1 MKNLFCS
8 SQSLNNEAS
17 VEKCFVD
24 RLLTDL
30 GYADADI
37 AYKTSLKEIKVG
49 KGAKSELYKPD
60 YMLLDRGV
68 PVVVV
73 DAKGPK
79 EEINNWTLQCSSY
92 CLEFNKKFDYNPVR
106 YYVISNGF
114 ATSVFQ
120 WDKEEPLVTLKF
132 ADFEIS
138 SQAYKELKGLI
149 SKKSLSHLIEEER
162 KESEQAVFVFDKV
175 TLDELLGRF
184 QKIHQYIWKKEKK
197 KPSSVFEQLMKLVF
211 VKIRKDKELHIKYG
225 HPLKPLKLDVVFSV
239 HWIDGQTQSENPIN
253 DILFRNLVN
262 ELEAEIT
269 AHRKKRIFE
278 TGEEI
283 NLAPDTIRWVVEQL
297 EHVDLFGMEE
307 DDVHGR
313 MFESF
318 LEATVRGKELGQF
331 FTPRDI
337 VRLMV
342 ALADIS
348 ITKSHQDTVLDACCG
363 SGGFLIQAMSS
374 MIAKARG
381 ITGLS
386 NTERRALERNIRD
399 SCLFGIDAG
408 SDPKIYRLA
417 RMNMYLHGDGG
428 SNIYFADSLDKRI
441 GMVGKPSIEYR
452 QEIHELHDML
462 LKKKMRFEVILS
474 NPPFSLKYS
483 DDDRDQKEVM
493 EQYDL
498 FQLDGKIAK
507 SLLSSVMFL
516 ERYKELVSENGRIL
530 AIIDES
536 VLSGDSYHSIRNW
549 IRKTFVIEGV
559 ISLPGDAFKRC
570 AARVKTSILILRLKK
585 EEEEQ
590 PDVFL
595 AYAIRLGLERKIAK
609 RIGVPVAELETDKE
623 TETVRILGAFLAF
636 KNGESSRYVYPA
648 SAISDRLD
656 VKFCIQD
663 KGRKK
668 PVWIR
673 KGHKALAFKQILSV
687 PIDRQ
692 VEVADD
698 EEYQFLRVN
707 YQGDVGDGDVI
718 QGSDCAYSHLFRV
731 KEWDIL
737 ISNMGV
743 GRGAI
748 GIVPPYHEGKFV
760 SNEYTILRAEGK
772 EEAVYYSNLVR
783 TKEILGDV
791 LSTTTG
797 MNRGRIDWDTIGNV
811 EVPDYQRGDPQVSD
825 LVSAL
830 ENMWKSHATFTGIR
844 YTYLD
849 RTAKQLELNGADAQE
864 RWLGFKPP
872 ESTPYAANSLRVFK
886 PS

>member
-1 MKNLFCS
+1 MKNLFCDS
-8 SQSLNNEAS
+8 SNLTNEAS
-17 VEKCFVD
+17 VEKYFVD
-24 RLLTDL
+24 RLLTAL
-30 GYADADI
+30 GYADGDI
-37 AYKTSLKEIKVG
+37 AVKTSLKEIKVG

-60 YMLLDRGV
+60 YMLLDRHV

-79 EEINNWTLQCSSY
+79 EDIRKWALQCSSY
-92 CLEFNKKFDYNPVR
+92 CLELNKKFDYNPVR
-106 YYVISNGF
+106 YYLISNGF

-120 WDKEEPLVTLKF
+120 WDKEDPLLNLSFKE
-132 ADFEIS
+132 FEAS
-138 SQAYKELKGLI
+138 NQKYKELKALI
-149 SKKSLSHLIEEER
+149 SKKSLSQLIEEER
-162 KESEQAVFVFDKV
+162 EESEQSAFAFEKV
-175 TLDELLGRF
+175 PLDELLGRF

-197 KPSSVFEQLMKLVF
+197 KPSSVFEELMKLVF
-211 VKIRKDKELHIKYG
+211 VKIRKDKELHSKYG
-225 HPLKPLKLDVVFSV
+225 ASPKPLKMDVVFSV
-239 HWIDGQTQSENPIN
+239 GWIDEQTQSENPIN

-262 ELEAEIT
+262 DLEAEIT
-269 AHRKKRIFE
+269 AHRKKRIFD
-278 TGEEI
+278 TNEEI
-283 NLAPDTIRWVVEQL
+283 DLAPDTIRWVVSQL
-297 EHVDLFGMEE
+297 EHIDLFGMEE
-307 DDVHGR
+307 DVHGR

-342 ALADIS
+342 GLADIS
-348 ITKSHQDTVLDACCG
+348 VTRLHQAKVLDACCG

-374 MIAKARG
+374 MLTKAES
-381 ITGLS
+381 IPGLS
-386 NTERRALERNIRD
+386 NTQRHELENRIRD
-399 SCLFGIDAG
+399 GCLFGIDAG

-441 GMVGKPSIEYR
+441 VMVGKPSIEYR
-452 QEIHELHDML
+452 QEIHELHNIL
-462 LKKKMRFEVILS
+462 LRDRTRFDVILS

-483 DDDRDQKEVM
+483 DDDKEQAEVM

-498 FQLDGKIAK
+498 FELDGRIAK

-516 ERYKELVSENGRIL
+516 ERYKELISQDGRIL
-530 AIIDES
+530 TIIDES
-536 VLSGDSYHSIRNW
+536 VLSGDSYRSIRDW
-549 IRKTFVIEGV
+549 IRKTFIIEGV

-570 AARVKTSILILRLKK
+570 AARVKTSILILRLKQ
-585 EEEEQ
+585 EGEDQ

-595 AYAIRLGLERKIAK
+595 DYAVRLGLERKVAK
-609 RIGVPVAELETDKE
+609 RIGISVSGLDADKE
-623 TETVRILGAFLAF
+623 AETNRILEAFLAF
-636 KNGESSRYVYPA
+636 KRGTSRQNVYPA
-648 SAISDRLD
+648 SAIADRLD

-663 KGRKK
+663 NGRKK
-668 PVWIR
+668 PIWIN
-673 KGHKALAFKQILSV
+673 KGRTPVAFKRILGM
-687 PIDRQ
+687 PPGRQ
-692 VEVADD
+692 VDVAED

-707 YQGDVGDGDVI
+707 YQGDVIDGDI
-718 QGSDCAYSHLFRV
+718 ILGSDCAYSHLFEV

-760 SNEYTILRAEGK
+760 SNEYTILRANSK

-791 LSTTTG
+791 LSNTTG

-811 EVPDYQRGDPQVSD
+811 EVPEYLGRDPQVAE
-825 LVSAL
+825 LVRTL
-830 ENMWKSHATFTGIR
+830 ESMWQSHATFSGNR
-844 YTYLD
+844 KMYLD
-849 RTAKQLELNGADAQE
+849 GISGELELNGADAQE

-872 ESTPYAANSLRVFK
+872 E
-886 PS
+886 